1 MDLRQLEN
9 IRMIAETK
17 SISKAAK
24 KLYLTQSALN
34 QQLIHLEEE
43 LGIQLFCRGRN
54 HFQIT
59 EAGQIYLDGVNRIL
73 DIRKDVYNRIS
84 DLSQLQRGSIRLGLM
99 ADRGMSIF
107 CSIYPH
113 FYEKYPDIHLTPIEA
128 PVSEQERMIGTGELD
143 MGIITLPTEQLTRNN
158 YTHIYKEE
166 LILIVPAAHPLAA
179 QGARFTTKE
188 ALPEL
193 LPEISPKQFKNDPF
207 ILMQKTSTMRSLIDR
222 SLEEAGF
229 HPSIVMETRSS
240 YSIFKMAQ
248 VMGCCSIIPRAY
260 ACPTKRLV
268 YFSLPG
274 HPSWDFVASHPKKIY
289 LNEPCRYL
297 IQLMKDYWSESPY
310 LCDHKKEEDMD

>member
-1 MDLRQLEN
+1 
-9 IRMIAETK
+9 
-17 SISKAAK
+17 
-24 KLYLTQSALN
+24 
-34 QQLIHLEEE
+34 
-43 LGIQLFCRGRN
+43 
-54 HFQIT
+54 
-59 EAGQIYLDGVNRIL
+59 
-73 DIRKDVYNRIS
+73 
-84 DLSQLQRGSIRLGLM
+84 
-99 ADRGMSIF
+99 
-107 CSIYPH
+107 
-113 FYEKYPDIHLTPIEA
+113 
-128 PVSEQERMIGTGELD
+128 MIGTGELD

-179 QGARFTTKE
+179 QGARFTTEE